1 MRIMLDTNITID
13 ILTNRQPFCT
23 DSIAC
28 YKKALL
34 HGNKIYI
41 STVSVADVMYIT
53 KHYFS
58 DKSKQLQA
66 VLNFI
71 NTLKIAKVTEKD
83 LRFGFSGVMPDFE
96 DALQSYCAK
105 RHHIDCIIT
114 RNVKDFK
121 LSNVKV
127 VEPCNFLSLY

>member
-1 MRIMLDTNITID
+1 MRILLDTNITID

-34 HGNKIYI
+34 HGDKIYI

-53 KHYFS
+53 KQNFS
-58 DKSKQLQA
+58 DKSKQLQT

-83 LRFGFSGVMPDFE
+83 LRFGFSGIMPDFE

-105 RHHIDCIIT
+105 RHHIDYIIT
-114 RNVKDFK
+114 RDVKDFK
-121 LSNVKV
+121 LSNVKAI
-127 VEPCNFLSLY
+127 EPTVFLSLY

>member
-1 MRIMLDTNITID
+1 MRLLLDTNITID
-13 ILTNRQPFCT
+13 ILTNRQPFCV

-34 HGNKIYI
+34 HGDKIYI

-53 KHYFS
+53 KKDFS
-58 DKSKQLQA
+58 DKTKQLQT

-71 NTLKIAKVTEKD
+71 NTLKIAKITEKD
-83 LRFGFSGVMPDFE
+83 LRFGFSGIIPDFE
-96 DALQSYCAK
+96 DALQSCCAK
-105 RHHIDCIIT
+105 RHHIDYIIT

-121 LSNVKV
+121 LSNVKTI
-127 VEPCNFLSLY
+127 EPTTFLSLY